1 MNILSRIVSIGLSI
15 GLMILIL
22 ELVRRKKLKEKY
34 ALLWLL
40 TGFIIFILATFQ
52 NLLNW
57 ITHALGIE
65 MPINMVFFLGIFFI
79 ILINI
84 HLSMTISN
92 LTEQNK
98 KIAQKLA
105 LLEFNLSDKKKESDS
120 GK

>member
-1 MNILSRIVSIGLSI
+1 MNIISKTISIVVSLSLLFFIF
-15 GLMILIL
+15 

-40 TGFIIFILATFQ
+40 IGFAIFVLAISQ

-57 ITHALGIE
+57 LTCALGIK
-65 MPINMVFFLGIFFI
+65 MPINTLFFLGILFS

-84 HLSMTISN
+84 HFSLVISN

-105 LLEFNLSDKKKESDS
+105 LIETKLESIRKNE
-120 GK
+120 